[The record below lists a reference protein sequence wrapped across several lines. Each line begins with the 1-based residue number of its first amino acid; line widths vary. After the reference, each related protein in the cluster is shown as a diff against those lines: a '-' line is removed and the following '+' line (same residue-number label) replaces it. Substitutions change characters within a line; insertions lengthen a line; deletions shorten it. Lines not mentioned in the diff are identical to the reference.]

1 MVESNDISCLNP
13 TPSLNPTL
21 CLNMIVKNESK
32 IIIRMLESVLPIIDT
47 FCICD
52 TGSTDN
58 TVELIQQYFSS
69 KNVVGVVLSE
79 PFVDFAYNRNFAL
92 RACVGMSDFVLLLDA
107 NMVLDIRNFKK
118 VVLRDCDSCNLLQG
132 TSDFYYQNT
141 RIVKN
146 NGLFAY
152 NGVTHEYISTPK
164 DNRLLQITKEELFIK
179 DYGDGGC
186 KNDKFER
193 DIRLLENGV
202 VAEPKND
209 RYYFYLANSYHDS
222 GDFKQAIIN
231 YKRRIEMGG
240 WAQEIWYSHYRIGLC
255 YKNMK
260 QIESAISAWLDA
272 FNILPTRLENIY
284 EIIQHYRLISK
295 HNLANTFY
303 QICSSVLNQH
313 HNRDDFLFLHNDI
326 YTYKLDYEYTIIAA
340 YIGVK
345 NINDNVVKILN
356 TSTDENI
363 NSNLL
368 TNMKFYKDVLNHTK
382 VLKLDNKTSRTIND
396 ENVNFN
402 SSSSCLLPNK
412 NGYLINIRYVNY
424 LVGANDHYSNCDKH
438 IITLNRYIELTSA
451 FKVAYDKWFGITDT
465 TRRYIGIEDVR
476 IFNDAN
482 TNKLVFVG
490 NGFHQN
496 NTIGVVTGE
505 YDITKDALVP
515 IELKPSFAN
524 SVCEKNWVFVDY
536 DNSAHL
542 IYKWFPLQICKIY
555 NNKID
560 VVIEKQMPRVF
571 QYARGSTCGFNY
583 KTEIWFIVHL
593 ISYEQQRYY
602 YHMFVVFDESMNLL
616 RYSAPFK
623 FEGEPIEY
631 CLSLIVEDDCVLI
644 NYSVW
649 DRTTAIGIYDKQY
662 IDSIVKYT

>member
-107 NMVLDIRNFKK
+107 DMVLDIRNFKK

-231 YKRRIEMGG
+231 YKRRIDMGG

-313 HNRDDFLFLHNDI
+313 HNRDDFLFLHND
-326 YTYKLDYEYTIIAA
+326 
-340 YIGVK
+340 
-345 NINDNVVKILN
+345 NFPFC
-356 TSTDENI
+356 SF
-363 NSNLL
+363 SFLL
-368 TNMKFYKDVLNHTK
+368 LF
-382 VLKLDNKTSRTIND
+382 
-396 ENVNFN
+396 
-402 SSSSCLLPNK
+402 
-412 NGYLINIRYVNY
+412 
-424 LVGANDHYSNCDKH
+424 
-438 IITLNRYIELTSA
+438 
-451 FKVAYDKWFGITDT
+451 
-465 TRRYIGIEDVR
+465 
-476 IFNDAN
+476 
-482 TNKLVFVG
+482 
-490 NGFHQN
+490 
-496 NTIGVVTGE
+496 
-505 YDITKDALVP
+505 
-515 IELKPSFAN
+515 
-524 SVCEKNWVFVDY
+524 
-536 DNSAHL
+536 
-542 IYKWFPLQICKIY
+542 
-555 NNKID
+555 
-560 VVIEKQMPRVF
+560 
-571 QYARGSTCGFNY
+571 
-583 KTEIWFIVHL
+583 
-593 ISYEQQRYY
+593 
-602 YHMFVVFDESMNLL
+602 
-616 RYSAPFK
+616 
-623 FEGEPIEY
+623 
-631 CLSLIVEDDCVLI
+631 
-644 NYSVW
+644 
-649 DRTTAIGIYDKQY
+649 
-662 IDSIVKYT
+662 